1 MIGLPETVIVSA
13 CLLGIN
19 CRHDGAN
26 SLDESLIRELKD
38 SHLVPVCP
46 EQLGGLSTPRVAAEI
61 KAGDGFGVLS
71 GLAKV
76 VNMEDEDVS
85 AQFIKGAKEVLEIAE
100 LVGAKK
106 AYLKEKSPSC
116 GVALIK
122 CEGIE
127 KSGSGVLAALLSKE
141 GIELFAS

>member
-1 MIGLPETVIVSA
+1 MSETVIVSA

-19 CRHDGAN
+19 CRYDGAN
-26 SLDESLIRELKD
+26 SLDESLIEQIKD
-38 SHLVPVCP
+38 SHVVQVCP
-46 EQLGGLSTPRVAAEI
+46 EQLGGLPTPRVAAEI
-61 KAGDGFGVLS
+61 CDGDGFDVLS
-71 GLAKV
+71 GRARV
-76 VNMEDEDVS
+76 VNIEAADVS
-85 AQFIKGAKEVLEIAE
+85 EQFVKGAKEVLKIAG

-116 GVALIK
+116 GVNLIK
-122 CEGIE
+122 CGNLE